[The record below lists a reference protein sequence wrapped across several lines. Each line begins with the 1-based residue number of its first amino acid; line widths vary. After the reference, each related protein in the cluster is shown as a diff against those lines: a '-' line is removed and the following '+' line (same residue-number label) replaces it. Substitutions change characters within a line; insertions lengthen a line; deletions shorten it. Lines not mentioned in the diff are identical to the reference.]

1 MEDYYAVDHIAYET
15 FCEICETESY
25 LNLNEGETELPM
37 YCPMCG
43 EQTNYEEVED
53 EDDYDFE

>member
-53 EDDYDFE
+53 EDRYE